1 MTDRRLFLTQLTAI
15 LVGARHSSLGDD
27 LSDIE
32 QRLGGRLGVAVLDTH
47 TSHTIEYHEGE
58 RFPMCSTFKLL
69 AASAVLSRVD
79 AGREHLD
86 RRIAYSESD
95 LLEYAPV
102 TRAHVSEGSMTLGDL
117 CAAAIEQSDNTAANL
132 ILGTL
137 GGPSA
142 ITGYVRTLGDSVTRL
157 DRTEPTLNQWQ
168 PGEERDTT
176 SPAAIL
182 GDMRAILTGDVLSPA
197 SRDRLIAW
205 LVASTRGLSRIRAG
219 LPSGWRAGDKIGTG
233 RGVSGDLAIA
243 LPPGRR
249 PLLFATYVIAPN
261 ATDAQRDATYADVA
275 RFATGTV

>member
-1 MTDRRLFLTQLTAI
+1 LSDRRLFLAHLTAI
-15 LVGARHSSLGDD
+15 ALGVRRAIPGDSLA
-27 LSDIE
+27 SIE

-47 TSHTIEYHEGE
+47 TGHTREYHEGE

-69 AASAVLSRVD
+69 AATAVLSRVD
-79 AGREHLD
+79 AGQEQLD

-102 TRAHVSEGSMTLGDL
+102 TRAHVREGSMTLDDL

-137 GGPSA
+137 SGPSA
-142 ITGYVRTLGDSVTRL
+142 ITAYVRTLGDSVTRL
-157 DRTEPTLNQWQ
+157 DRTEPTLNDWH

-182 GDMRAILTGDVLSPA
+182 GDMRAILTGNVLSPT
-197 SRDRLIAW
+197 SRDRLTSW
-205 LVASTRGLSRIRAG
+205 LVASTRGLARIRAG

-243 LPPGRR
+243 WPPGRR
-249 PLLFATYVIAPN
+249 PLLLATYVVAPN
-261 ATDAQRDATYADVA
+261 ATDAQRDAAYADVA